1 MFQQRSSG
9 EAMVTLSH
17 VGYTSPGCADRTR
30 ALSPLESRRK
40 GTWVRP
46 EWGWV
51 CAAQGEQRPSLSRR
65 KNAGRMHG
73 LTVTGL
79 RRVYLYLQ
87 SVRVPNAEMKHLNL
101 CSSREQ
107 NESGLRKFSIENGK
121 WSAREMAFFVRLQ
134 HPPAFCILPIQ
145 HWNAFPLPDSVFRPR
160 QAASWLPYC
169 ACPTLYHRNI
179 SRCPRDQPA
188 GSPDLT
194 TSRVRAGRVSL
205 LHEGRNIWRYLRHL
219 NSESFSQQ

>member
-1 MFQQRSSG
+1 M
-9 EAMVTLSH
+9 
-17 VGYTSPGCADRTR
+17 
-30 ALSPLESRRK
+30 
-40 GTWVRP
+40 
-46 EWGWV
+46 

-121 WSAREMAFFVRLQ
+121 
-134 HPPAFCILPIQ
+134 
-145 HWNAFPLPDSVFRPR
+145 
-160 QAASWLPYC
+160 
-169 ACPTLYHRNI
+169 
-179 SRCPRDQPA
+179 
-188 GSPDLT
+188 
-194 TSRVRAGRVSL
+194 
-205 LHEGRNIWRYLRHL
+205 
-219 NSESFSQQ
+219 